1 MPQQRGV
8 ELTNF
13 AIHEDD
19 DQDTQCASDAD
30 HYEND
35 SVSEANTTR
44 DEQSSVED
52 EAERSV
58 SSDVQRFQDSFVGI
72 GERYRLIS
80 RIGEG
85 TSASTSYCI

>member
-1 MPQQRGV
+1 MAQHRGA
-8 ELTNF
+8 EAANF

-19 DQDTQCASDAD
+19 QETQCASDAD

-35 SVSEANTTR
+35 DSVSEVNTTR
-44 DEQSSVED
+44 EDESED

-85 TSASTSYCI
+85 TNPNMM